1 MVTLTPT
8 SDESAR
14 LVQDI
19 PFALPPDTAYS
30 LEAVVRGGGPGATL
44 SVAGRDGLT
53 ASVQIEEGSSRRVVL
68 PFTTSSG
75 YETVRVMLEQYKASP
90 GSLTIESVSLLAQGG
105 EWIDTPQP
113 IPTPTTEVLYR

>member
-19 PFALPPDTAYS
+19 PFALPPETAYI
-30 LEAVVRGGGPGATL
+30 LEAVVSGGGPGASL
-44 SVAGRDGLT
+44 SVAGRDGLA
-53 ASVQIEEGSSRRVVL
+53 ASIQIEDGASRRVVL

-90 GSLTIESVSLLAQGG
+90 GILTI
-105 EWIDTPQP
+105 
-113 IPTPTTEVLYR
+113 